1 MDTLILL
8 SRYYYKLYNNE
19 NIENEERIKI
29 SNNLKPGEINS
40 GFLKD
45 IFTSILKNKNIN
57 SNVKLEKF
65 SLEYNFF
72 AQIYCN
78 CIDYKILYQYLNKI
92 LDNSKDKAKIQTY
105 KDLIILSDE

>member
-45 IFTSILKNKNIN
+45 IFTSILKNK
-57 SNVKLEKF
+57 LR
-65 SLEYNFF
+65 
-72 AQIYCN
+72 
-78 CIDYKILYQYLNKI
+78 
-92 LDNSKDKAKIQTY
+92 
-105 KDLIILSDE
+105 